1 MAAVVPIE
9 VPAIN
14 LVRGIIATMRII
26 KGMERITLT
35 IKASGLLIIEQESI
49 PFFSVTTRSIP
60 RGMPAAA
67 R

>member
-1 MAAVVPIE
+1 
-9 VPAIN
+9 
-14 LVRGIIATMRII
+14 MRII

-35 IKASGLLIIEQESI
+35 IKASGLLIIGQESI

-67 R
+67 AIKAEMESI